1 LELLSGLF
9 AWIWIAAAI
18 AAAYFLY
25 GALANEA
32 PLDYLLGSIVAGLVA
47 KYLAATL
54 NSSKEQVDYVD
65 QLIGRGYTQ
74 AEARSAWE
82 IANNGGSNLLL
93 NLQQTDTIAGNDR
106 LETANN
112 TSNGEGD
119 SA

>member
-18 AAAYFLY
+18 AAAFFLY

-47 KYLAATL
+47 KYFAATL
-54 NSSKEQVDYVD
+54 NNSKKQADYVD
-65 QLIGRGYTQ
+65 QLTGRGYTQ

-82 IANNGGSNLLL
+82 IVNSGGSNLLL
-93 NLQQTDTIAGNDR
+93 NLQQSDTIAENDR
-106 LETANN
+106 HDDERNN
-112 TSNGEGD
+112 SN
-119 SA
+119 AR

>member
-1 LELLSGLF
+1 MELLSGLF

-18 AAAYFLY
+18 VAAYFLY

-54 NSSKEQVDYVD
+54 NSSKKQADYVD

-82 IANNGGSNLLL
+82 IVNSGGSNLLL
-93 NLQQTDTIAGNDR
+93 NLQQSDTIAENDR
-106 LETANN
+106 HDDERNK
-112 TSNGEGD
+112 SN
-119 SA
+119 AK